1 MEYNNI
7 IMIENDK
14 DFIPIYKTEKGNN
27 IVYGRELYKGLSVK
41 QDFTDWIKKQL
52 ISIDAIK
59 DKDYCI
65 IWYKNNDP
73 FKKVV
78 EFKGNLNSMVK
89 NGYSM
94 EYILKLET
102 AKEICL
108 VAGAS
113 PRANKELKEKS
124 KAYRRYLIGIEE
136 KYKNNINNDIKLND
150 DMIRKLFFSNEENR
164 KMMLEK
170 FISCLYNNDILLD
183 EIKQLRKE
191 IEELNKKINILSD
204 NQNRNSNIETS
215 KINYKDENIIDDFN
229 YSRFLNHINNLT
241 DNTVLTKKEFLNLF
255 NSYKFYHKEIGIMA
269 LNKFMNE
276 NNLIY
281 GNDRLTDY
289 ARENNILTRDTY
301 KNHNKVFFTKN
312 GILYISNLL
321 INNMHGD
328 YKIKRK

>member
-1 MEYNNI
+1 MNNNMVI
-7 IMIENDK
+7 IENNK
-14 DFIPIYKTEKGNN
+14 EFIPVYRTEQG
-27 IVYGRELYKGLSVK
+27 IEVIDGRELYNNLPIGKNTK
-41 QDFTDWIKKQL
+41 FADWIKDNL
-52 ISIDAIK
+52 NNIDAIENI
-59 DKDYCI
+59 DFFQ
-65 IWYKNNDP
+65 YKTKNP
-73 FKKVV
+73 
-78 EFKGNLNSMVK
+78 KG
-89 NGYSM
+89 GRPRI
-94 EYILKLET
+94 EYILKLDI
-102 AKEICL
+102 AKEICMIT
-108 VAGAS
+108 GAN
-113 PRANKELKEKS
+113 PNANEELRRIS
-124 KAYRRYLIGIEE
+124 KAYRKYFIELE
-136 KYKNNINNDIKLND
+136 NKYKTEILNGNT
-150 DMIRKLFFSNEENR
+150 KVNKE
-164 KMMLEK
+164 
-170 FISCLYNNDILLD
+170 LLK
-183 EIKQLRKE
+183 ELRELRKE
-191 IEELNKKINILSD
+191 VENLNSKINILSD

>member
-1 MEYNNI
+1 MKLDLINKEEDRQYIIDNTSKTDLIDMLKQYGKVVDYMTEPMVAEFYGVNRNTLQKIGTRNKNELEKYGYKVYRKSELYFLKGQDVLLENI
-7 IMIENDK
+7 PNRGLRLY
-14 DFIPIYKTEKGNN
+14 PIQAVIIIGMMLTDSSIAEKLRSDIIKRIFSPKEEFNLDTKELLKEL
-27 IVYGRELYKGLSVK
+27 RELRRE
-41 QDFTDWIKKQL
+41 
-52 ISIDAIK
+52 
-59 DKDYCI
+59 
-65 IWYKNNDP
+65 
-73 FKKVV
+73 V
-78 EFKGNLNSMVK
+78 ENLNS
-89 NGYSM
+89 
-94 EYILKLET
+94 
-102 AKEICL
+102 
-108 VAGAS
+108 
-113 PRANKELKEKS
+113 
-124 KAYRRYLIGIEE
+124 
-136 KYKNNINNDIKLND
+136 
-150 DMIRKLFFSNEENR
+150 
-164 KMMLEK
+164 
-170 FISCLYNNDILLD
+170 
-183 EIKQLRKE
+183 
-191 IEELNKKINILSD
+191 KINILSD

-255 NSYKFYHKEIGIMA
+255 NSYKFYHKELGIMA

-321 INNMHGD
+321 INNMHGN

>member
-1 MEYNNI
+1 MNNNMVI
-7 IMIENDK
+7 IENNK
-14 DFIPIYKTEKGNN
+14 EFIPVYRTEQGIKV
-27 IVYGRELYKGLSVK
+27 IDGRELYNNLPIGKNTK
-41 QDFTDWIKKQL
+41 FADWIKDNL
-52 ISIDAIK
+52 NNIDAIENI
-59 DKDYCI
+59 DFFQ
-65 IWYKNNDP
+65 YKTKNL
-73 FKKVV
+73 
-78 EFKGNLNSMVK
+78 KG
-89 NGYSM
+89 GRPRI
-94 EYILKLET
+94 EYILKLDI
-102 AKEICL
+102 AKEICMIT
-108 VAGAS
+108 GAN
-113 PRANKELKEKS
+113 PNANEELRRIS
-124 KAYRRYLIGIEE
+124 KAYRKYFIELE
-136 KYKNNINNDIKLND
+136 NKYKTEILNGNTKVD
-150 DMIRKLFFSNEENR
+150 KELLNELRE
-164 KMMLEK
+164 
-170 FISCLYNNDILLD
+170 
-183 EIKQLRKE
+183 LRKE
-191 IEELNKKINILSD
+191 VENLNSKINILSD
-204 NQNRNSNIETS
+204 NQNKNSNIETS

>member
-14 DFIPIYKTEKGNN
+14 DFIPVYKTEKGNN
-27 IVYGRELYKGLSVK
+27 IVYGRELYEGLKVAK
-41 QDFTDWIKKQL
+41 DFTSWIKDSL
-52 ISIDAIK
+52 ERVDAIEN
-59 DKDYCI
+59 KDYFRF
-65 IWYKNNDP
+65 P
-73 FKKVV
+73 FKRGGNNATLYEYVLKV
-78 EFKGNLNSMVK
+78 
-89 NGYSM
+89 
-94 EYILKLET
+94 ET

-108 VAGAS
+108 IAGAS

-136 KYKNNINNDIKLND
+136 KCKNNI
-150 DMIRKLFFSNEENR
+150 
-164 KMMLEK
+164 
-170 FISCLYNNDILLD
+170 NNDILLD

>member
-1 MEYNNI
+1 MNNNMVI
-7 IMIENDK
+7 IENNK
-14 DFIPIYKTEKGNN
+14 EFIPVYRTEQG
-27 IVYGRELYKGLSVK
+27 IEVIDGRELYNNLPIGKNTK
-41 QDFTDWIKKQL
+41 FADWIKDNL
-52 ISIDAIK
+52 NNIDAIENI
-59 DKDYCI
+59 DFFQ
-65 IWYKNNDP
+65 YKTKNP
-73 FKKVV
+73 
-78 EFKGNLNSMVK
+78 KG
-89 NGYSM
+89 GRPRI
-94 EYILKLET
+94 EYILKLDI
-102 AKEICL
+102 AKEICMIT
-108 VAGAS
+108 GAN
-113 PRANKELKEKS
+113 PNANEELRRIS
-124 KAYRRYLIGIEE
+124 KAYRKYFIELE
-136 KYKNNINNDIKLND
+136 NKYKTEILNGNTKVNKELLKEL
-150 DMIRKLFFSNEENR
+150 RELRREVEN
-164 KMMLEK
+164 
-170 FISCLYNNDILLD
+170 
-183 EIKQLRKE
+183 
-191 IEELNKKINILSD
+191 LNSKINILSD

-215 KINYKDENIIDDFN
+215 KVNYKDENIIDDFN

>member
-1 MEYNNI
+1 MEELI
-7 IMIENDK
+7 IIEYDK
-14 DFIPIYKTEKGNN
+14 EFIPVYKTEKGTEVVN
-27 IVYGRELYKGLSVK
+27 GRELHKGLKVAK
-41 QDFTDWIKKQL
+41 DFSDWIKDSL
-52 ISIDAIK
+52 ERVDAVENID
-59 DKDYCI
+59 Y
-65 IWYKNNDP
+65 
-73 FKKVV
+73 FK
-78 EFKGNLNSMVK
+78 FSPLKGKTSNLNGRPK
-89 NGYSM
+89 I
-94 EYILKLET
+94 EYIIKLET

-124 KAYRRYLIGIEE
+124 KAYRKYLI
-136 KYKNNINNDIKLND
+136 NV
-150 DMIRKLFFSNEENR
+150 ENR
-164 KMMLEK
+164 FKNE
-170 FISCLYNNDILLD
+170 ILNMNSNGN
-183 EIKQLRKE
+183 IKQLNDKIDNLTNIVNKLME
-191 IEELNKKINILSD
+191 QNKILLNTL
-204 NQNRNSNIETS
+204 NQNGKSNTEAS
-215 KINYKDENIIDDFN
+215 KVNYKDENIIDDFN

-255 NSYKFYHKEIGIMA
+255 NSYKFYRKELGIMA

-289 ARENNILTRDTY
+289 AKENNILTRDTY

-321 INNMHGD
+321 INNMHGN

>member
-1 MEYNNI
+1 MNNNMVI
-7 IMIENDK
+7 IENNK
-14 DFIPIYKTEKGNN
+14 EFIPVYRTEQG
-27 IVYGRELYKGLSVK
+27 IEVIDGRELYNNLPISRSTKFS
-41 QDFTDWIKKQL
+41 DWIKDNL
-52 ISIDAIK
+52 NNVDAIENI
-59 DKDYCI
+59 DFFQ
-65 IWYKNNDP
+65 YKTKNP
-73 FKKVV
+73 
-78 EFKGNLNSMVK
+78 KG
-89 NGYSM
+89 GRPRI
-94 EYILKLET
+94 EYILKLDI
-102 AKEICL
+102 AKEICMIT
-108 VAGAS
+108 GAN
-113 PRANKELKEKS
+113 PNANEELRRIS
-124 KAYRRYLIGIEE
+124 KAYRKYFIELE
-136 KYKNNINNDIKLND
+136 NKYKTEILNGNTKVD
-150 DMIRKLFFSNEENR
+150 KELLNELRE
-164 KMMLEK
+164 
-170 FISCLYNNDILLD
+170 
-183 EIKQLRKE
+183 LRKE

-204 NQNRNSNIETS
+204 NQNRNSKIETS

>member
-1 MEYNNI
+1 MKLDLINKEEDRQYI
-7 IMIENDK
+7 IDNTSKTDLIDMLKQYGKVVD
-14 DFIPIYKTEKGNN
+14 YMTEKLVAEFYGVNEYTIKHIGDRHKNELEKYGYKLYRKSEIEKIQKSQLGGLEN
-27 IVYGRELYKGLSVK
+27 IPNRGLRLYPIQAIIIIGMMLTESEVAEKLRSDIIKRIFSPKEEFNLDTKELLNELRELRKE
-41 QDFTDWIKKQL
+41 
-52 ISIDAIK
+52 
-59 DKDYCI
+59 
-65 IWYKNNDP
+65 
-73 FKKVV
+73 V
-78 EFKGNLNSMVK
+78 ENLNS
-89 NGYSM
+89 
-94 EYILKLET
+94 
-102 AKEICL
+102 
-108 VAGAS
+108 
-113 PRANKELKEKS
+113 
-124 KAYRRYLIGIEE
+124 
-136 KYKNNINNDIKLND
+136 
-150 DMIRKLFFSNEENR
+150 
-164 KMMLEK
+164 
-170 FISCLYNNDILLD
+170 
-183 EIKQLRKE
+183 
-191 IEELNKKINILSD
+191 KINILSD
-204 NQNRNSNIETS
+204 NQNKNSNIETS

>member
-1 MEYNNI
+1 MTAIYIKELWS
-7 IMIENDK
+7 ENFFPLK
-14 DFIPIYKTEKGNN
+14 EESKG
-27 IVYGRELYKGLSVK
+27 GRP
-41 QDFTDWIKKQL
+41 TT
-52 ISIDAIK
+52 
-59 DKDYCI
+59 
-65 IWYKNNDP
+65 
-73 FKKVV
+73 
-78 EFKGNLNSMVK
+78 
-89 NGYSM
+89 

-102 AKEICL
+102 EKEICL

-255 NSYKFYHKEIGIMA
+255 NSYKFYHKKIG
-269 LNKFMNE
+269 
-276 NNLIY
+276 
-281 GNDRLTDY
+281 RP
-289 ARENNILTRDTY
+289 
-301 KNHNKVFFTKN
+301 
-312 GILYISNLL
+312 
-321 INNMHGD
+321 
-328 YKIKRK
+328 

>member
-1 MEYNNI
+1 MKLDLINKEEDRQYIMENSSKNDLIDMLRQYGQVVDYFTESMVTDFFKVEKRTIDNI
-7 IMIENDK
+7 GTRKSKELSQYGYKVYTHAELKQLQQNRQLDGIK
-14 DFIPIYKTEKGNN
+14 IPPRGLRLYPIQAVIIIGMMLTESEVAEKLRSDIIKRIFSPKEEFNLDTKELLN
-27 IVYGRELYKGLSVK
+27 ELREL
-41 QDFTDWIKKQL
+41 
-52 ISIDAIK
+52 
-59 DKDYCI
+59 
-65 IWYKNNDP
+65 
-73 FKKVV
+73 
-78 EFKGNLNSMVK
+78 
-89 NGYSM
+89 
-94 EYILKLET
+94 
-102 AKEICL
+102 
-108 VAGAS
+108 
-113 PRANKELKEKS
+113 
-124 KAYRRYLIGIEE
+124 RR
-136 KYKNNINNDIKLND
+136 
-150 DMIRKLFFSNEENR
+150 
-164 KMMLEK
+164 
-170 FISCLYNNDILLD
+170 
-183 EIKQLRKE
+183 E

-255 NSYKFYHKEIGIMA
+255 NSYEFYHKKLGIMA